1 MYVYKEEDA
10 PLLVRPLLL
19 FIGWKT
25 WEDKG
30 SYIAGGPSP
39 PLYLLYRNIT

>member
-19 FIGWKT
+19 FMGWKIR
-25 WEDKG
+25 EDKVCAVLVCLKG
-30 SYIAGGPSP
+30 
-39 PLYLLYRNIT
+39 IT